1 MVSIPIIPD
10 VGMDAVGAAVDFLID
25 EKEWTVSGGRVV
37 STMYEKSYYREELI
51 RMIENDNREDELY
64 QVMQDAW
71 NTIEEQLTITRK
83 NRYQ

>member
-1 MVSIPIIPD
+1 
-10 VGMDAVGAAVDFLID
+10 
-25 EKEWTVSGGRVV
+25 
-37 STMYEKSYYREELI
+37 MYEKSYYREELI